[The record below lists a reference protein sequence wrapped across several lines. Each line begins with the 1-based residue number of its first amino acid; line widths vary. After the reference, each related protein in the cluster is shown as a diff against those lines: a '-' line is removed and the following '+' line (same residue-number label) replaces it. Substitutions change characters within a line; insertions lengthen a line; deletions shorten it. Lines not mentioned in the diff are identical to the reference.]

1 MVVNKHSFETKKI
14 EVERKRRARMSSN
27 RVMQQQFVQNQNKML
42 RLSNTNQEMENIMQN
57 SKGLE
62 T

>member
-1 MVVNKHSFETKKI
+1 
-14 EVERKRRARMSSN
+14 MSSN

>member
-1 MVVNKHSFETKKI
+1 MNKHSFETKKI